1 MNQSQKILGTIPT
14 KQGRYI
20 PPAQLPD
27 PCGYKPY
34 DAIYEQYLPEVERMR
49 SDDAA
54 VKRAQT
60 ALDKAKTEYPQL
72 VYEANVR
79 GEKTPRDPQP
89 QAEAKLEEALRA
101 QEIST
106 YAVCQTSEKLLA
118 LRDDEGL
125 REHARAQ
132 WSERFQ
138 RVLAAAD
145 ETDSLFDDLG
155 VVNYLRSWTVSY
167 KPTRAVAGRD
177 KLTTF
182 RRELAKLGDPQP
194 HIHVS
199 PKENLKLRAG
209 EDAVD
214 VNGRTI
220 TYEEADHAY
229 RLGRLHVSHG
239 KLQPRDST
247 GWGDA
252 G

>member
-1 MNQSQKILGTIPT
+1 MNHAQKIMGTIPT
-14 KQGRYI
+14 KHGRYI
-20 PPAQLPD
+20 PPAKLPA
-27 PCGYKPY
+27 PCGYEPY
-34 DAIYEQYLPEVERMR
+34 DELYDQYLPEVERMR
-49 SDDAA
+49 TDDAA

-60 ALDKAKTEYPQL
+60 ALGKAKTEYPQL

-79 GEKTPRDPQP
+79 GEKTPKDPQP
-89 QAEAKLEEALRA
+89 QAEAKLAEALRA

-106 YAVCQTSEKLLA
+106 FAVCQTSDKILA
-118 LRDDEGL
+118 LRDDGGL

-145 ETDSLFDDLG
+145 EADSLFDDLG
-155 VVNYLRSWTVSY
+155 ESNYLRSWTISH

-194 HIHVS
+194 HIYVS
-199 PKENLKLRAG
+199 TKENLKLRAG

-214 VNGRTI
+214 VNGRTV
-220 TYEEADHAY
+220 TYEEADHAF

-239 KLQPRDST
+239 KPQPRETT